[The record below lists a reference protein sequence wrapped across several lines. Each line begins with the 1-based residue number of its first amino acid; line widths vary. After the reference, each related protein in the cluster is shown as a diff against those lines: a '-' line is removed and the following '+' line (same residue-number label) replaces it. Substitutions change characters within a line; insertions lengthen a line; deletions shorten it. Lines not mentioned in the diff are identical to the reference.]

1 MPLNIRSEEVARL
14 AAELASVTGTNKT
27 DAVKLAL
34 RNELQ
39 RNRDAIPLRDRL
51 RKLQDRVLAA
61 PSTGDEAD
69 KRFYDALSGDP

>member
-69 KRFYDALSGDP
+69 KTFYDALSGDP